1 MDEHW
6 ETTGGDIVE
15 LWQDEHGQWFWH
27 VQAPNNEVVE
37 VGEGYVRRID
47 AVDAALRHHPR
58 IDVAE

>member
-6 ETTGGDIVE
+6 ETTGGDVVE
-15 LWQDEHGQWFWH
+15 LWQAEDGQWRWH
-27 VQAPNNEVVE
+27 VQAPNHEVVE
-37 VGEGYVRRID
+37 QGEGYVRRID